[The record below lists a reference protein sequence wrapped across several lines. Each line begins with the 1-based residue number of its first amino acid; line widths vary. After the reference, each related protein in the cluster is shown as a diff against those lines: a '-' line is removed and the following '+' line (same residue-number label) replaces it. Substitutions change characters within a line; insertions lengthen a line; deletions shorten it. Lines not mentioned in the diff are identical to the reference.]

1 MRKTPLEEGL
11 RWLEQAEEDLKWA
24 GRLAEQ
30 GGYHLA
36 CFHSQQVAELA
47 LKGFPIRPR

>member
-24 GRLAEQ
+24 GRLAQQ

-36 CFHSQQVAELA
+36 CFHAQQVAEMA
-47 LKGFPIRPR
+47 LKAFL